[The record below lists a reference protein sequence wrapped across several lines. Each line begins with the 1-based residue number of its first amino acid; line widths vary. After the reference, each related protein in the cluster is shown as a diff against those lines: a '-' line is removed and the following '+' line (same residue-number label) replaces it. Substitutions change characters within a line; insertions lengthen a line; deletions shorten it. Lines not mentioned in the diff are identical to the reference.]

1 MTVPVP
7 VTALYAAMFALLLVI
22 LMVAVITLRRS
33 LRIGLGDGGNRD
45 LQQAIRAHGNAV
57 ESVPIFLLMLAT
69 LEINHGS
76 VIVLHIFGAA
86 FLVVRI
92 MHAWGLYTSSGA
104 SIGRVAGTGGT
115 MTLLAALAIANL
127 LRIF

>member
-22 LMVAVITLRRS
+22 LMVAVIKLRRS

-69 LEINHGS
+69 LELNHGS

-92 MHAWGLYTSSGA
+92 MHAWGLYTSNGA

-127 LRIF
+127 LMIF